1 MSRKSR
7 RNRARRRAVQQ
18 VAQQTSQQATQ
29 AKLPKQG
36 GQLIATAQNDITV
49 PFYSD
54 ILVPQDTTIKEK
66 GPHKGLKLYDEVMKD
81 GRAKATLSK
90 RYSKITRREW
100 MVEAAS
106 EDTKDIEAR
115 DGMEEILNA
124 LPFDAICKELSKAI
138 LKGFAISEIVW
149 GRNVDGHV
157 VPERIKTHD
166 PSRFVFDK
174 DWNPRLLVPENS
186 IDGIKLPVRKFIVHR
201 FDAEGNNPYGM
212 GLGSVLFWHVLFK
225 REGVSF
231 WMKFL
236 DKFAAPIPFGKYAVG
251 TPKKEQDQLLN
262 SLMAM
267 VQQGALVAPIGTEVS
282 FLEAARS
289 GNASYEE
296 WCRFWDEQTS
306 EVVLGSTLS
315 TSLKGQGSR
324 AASQTHAEETD
335 SIIDDD
341 CDQLSDTLNP
351 TLIKWISEQ
360 NWPDA
365 NPPTV
370 WRPRPRNESEEEDQ
384 KAKRA
389 TRQQSEIRSLDAAR
403 KQGFEP
409 KDVQD
414 WLSSVFDVEMVPV
427 ELTTPQPAEPEDNAT
442 FADDDSPIAHL
453 IDQLEELAGPQQQAW
468 LDHIQ
473 ERLSKVSSF
482 SEASQALLELS
493 GELEI
498 DPMGRVMGN
507 AIALS
512 EITGR
517 SDVFD
522 ETGIYPSGARGSKKK
537 TKI

>member
-7 RNRARRRAVQQ
+7 KNRARRRAAQQ
-18 VAQQTSQQATQ
+18 VAQQTVQ
-29 AKLPKQG
+29 KRLPKQG
-36 GQLIATAQNDITV
+36 GQLIATVENDITV

-54 ILVPQDTTIKEK
+54 ILIPQDTTIQEK

-100 MVEAAS
+100 EVEAAS
-106 EDTKDIEAR
+106 EEPEDIKAR
-115 DGMEEILNA
+115 DGVEDILKS
-124 LPFDAICKELSKAI
+124 LPFDSICKDLSKAI
-138 LKGFAISEIVW
+138 LKGFAVSEIIW
-149 GRNVDGHV
+149 GRNDDGLV
-157 VPERIKTHD
+157 VPVKIKSHNQM
-166 PSRFVFDK
+166 RFCFAK
-174 DWNPRLLVPENS
+174 DWTPRLLTPENS
-186 IDGIKLPVRKFIVHR
+186 INGVALPARKFMVHR
-201 FDAEGNNPYGM
+201 FDVEGNNPYGM

-251 TPKKEQDQLLN
+251 TPKKEQEQLLN

-282 FLEAARS
+282 FLEATRT

-315 TSLKGQGSR
+315 TSVKGQGSR

-335 SIIDDD
+335 SIVDDD
-341 CDQLSDTLNP
+341 CDQLSDTLNA
-351 TLIKWISEQ
+351 TLLPWITEL

-365 NPPTV
+365 KPPTV
-370 WRPRPRNESEEEDQ
+370 WRPRPKNEEAEEDQ
-384 KAKRA
+384 KKKTAER
-389 TRQQSEIRSLDAAR
+389 RQSDIRSLDAAR

-409 KDVQD
+409 KSLQE
-414 WLSSVFDVEMVPV
+414 WFASVFDEEMVPV
-427 ELTTPQPAEPEDNAT
+427 EVTAPADDQQSA
-442 FADDDSPIAHL
+442 FADDAEGPVAHL
-453 IDQLEELAGPQQQAW
+453 IDQLEDLAGPQQQIW
-468 LDHIQ
+468 LERIR
-473 ERLSKVSSF
+473 ERLTGVASFGAASKV
-482 SEASQALLELS
+482 LLDLS
-493 GELEI
+493 GDLEI
-498 DPMGRVMGN
+498 DPMGRILGD

-517 SDVFD
+517 SDIID
-522 ETGIYPSGARGSKKK
+522 ETGIYPSKAVGLKKK
-537 TKI
+537 TKIL